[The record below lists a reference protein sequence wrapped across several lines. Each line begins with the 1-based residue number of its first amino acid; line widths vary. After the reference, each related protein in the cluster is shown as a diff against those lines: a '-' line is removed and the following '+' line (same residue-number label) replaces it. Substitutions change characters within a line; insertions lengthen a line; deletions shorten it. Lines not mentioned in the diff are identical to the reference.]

1 MRALMDTQAF
11 LWWIMDDPR
20 LSLPARSVIVDG
32 SNELYFSAA
41 SAWEIAIKVQI
52 GRLRLSEKPEI
63 LISEHLAR
71 NSFESLP
78 INIRH
83 ALHVFNLP
91 EHHKD
96 PFDRIIISQ
105 AIIEG
110 LNIITSDREFSKYP
124 VEVIW

>member
-1 MRALMDTQAF
+1 MKALMDTQVF
-11 LWWIMDDPR
+11 LWWIVDDPR
-20 LSLPARSVIVDG
+20 LSSPARKVITDG
-32 SNELYFSAA
+32 NNELYFSAA
-41 SAWEIAIKVQI
+41 SAWEIAIKAQI
-52 GRLRLSEKPEI
+52 GRLKLSEKPEI
-63 LISEHLAR
+63 LIPEQLAR
-71 NSFESLP
+71 NAFESLP

-91 EHHKD
+91 EHHRD